1 MGQCAY
7 VIDAGI
13 GLVKI
18 GLSGAPLQ
26 RVLDLQTGS
35 PVKLSLGH
43 VEPIA
48 NVAPQAVEQ
57 TAHRLLEGA
66 WSHGEWFFATV
77 AQGIEALWWAITI
90 ELNAKACGIY
100 RPTIGVAVP
109 RRRPGRPRSGEAD
122 GTITAADETFWRVLA
137 VFADARARAAACDRR
152 RPRGSGAATIAQA
165 PAAAVCAQAAAA

>member
-1 MGQCAY
+1 LLAAGKFVLFSVSRAGFSKSIRKRPGVLMPEPEKFFMGQCAY

-35 PVKLSLGH
+35 PVKLSLEH

-48 NVAPQAVEQ
+48 NVAPQAVER

-77 AQGIEALWWAITI
+77 AQGIEIMVG
-90 ELNAKACGIY
+90 NY
-100 RPTIGVAVP
+100 
-109 RRRPGRPRSGEAD
+109 D
-122 GTITAADETFWRVLA
+122 
-137 VFADARARAAACDRR
+137 
-152 RPRGSGAATIAQA
+152 
-165 PAAAVCAQAAAA
+165 